1 MIIVTQVFEFLVGSK
16 ADIDALD
23 AVSDDKFGKC
33 WSGFYISCLWFLW
46 GNVSKVGA
54 TPLHF
59 AVRWGS
65 ESIVKFILRKKVF
78 SLNYGRDF
86 SQLFAI

>member
-1 MIIVTQVFEFLVGSK
+1 MIIAAQVFEFLVGSK

-23 AVSDDKFGKC
+23 AVSDDKFGKVC
-33 WSGFYISCLWFLW
+33 CFIW

-65 ESIVKFILRKKVF
+65 ESIVKFILRKKVCC
-78 SLNYGRDF
+78 LNYGLWTMR
-86 SQLFAI
+86 I